1 MSKTTQLEKPN
12 IFNILFSQDHLP
24 FQLFCKLR
32 EAGLPLQIQEY
43 QDLLEILSDP
53 ANIVH
58 LDVETDQYKNFY
70 FICQSLWVK
79 SRQEKQIFQAVCQ
92 QFPQDKQINITTVVT
107 RDENQP
113 SDTDQSPVSVTPT
126 NTQFSSNSTPILETR
141 PTNQPQ
147 AKFKFPDIP
156 RLNRSSEKYNRFRV
170 TKNYQHYRPASAL
183 AMQQTWHQLNYQYLS
198 NIPSEIDLSATIN
211 DVSKNANLFDIHLKP
226 PTLPKTQLILLID
239 RPGSMIPFHNI
250 QHQLQNTIT
259 TGDRLDEFTNY
270 YFINSP
276 LYLYTDPDCEKNI
289 NLWQVLTN
297 AHSEHSLLLIFSD
310 AGAARG
316 RSINPSRVQST
327 KEFYQ
332 QVSPYFRAIAWLNPM
347 PKQRWQN
354 TSAGAI
360 AQFIQMFPCDRTNF
374 ANTIQYLQTHRR
386 VS

>member
-1 MSKTTQLEKPN
+1 MSNTTELEKPN
-12 IFNILFSQDHLP
+12 ICNILFSQDHLP
-24 FQLFCKLR
+24 FNLFCKLR

-53 ANIVH
+53 ANIPQPI
-58 LDVETDQYKNFY
+58 LDTEQYTKFY
-70 FICQSLWVK
+70 SLCQSLWVK

-92 QFPQDKQINITTVVT
+92 LFPQDKQINITTVVT
-107 RDENQP
+107 SNDNQP
-113 SDTDQSPVSVTPT
+113 TPKDQPVSVRQTD
-126 NTQFSSNSTPILETR
+126 NTQSPSTSTPVLDIL
-141 PTNQPQ
+141 PADQPPE
-147 AKFKFPDIP
+147 KFKLPDIP
-156 RLNRSSEKYNRFRV
+156 RLNIPSEKPNRFRV
-170 TKNYQHYRPASAL
+170 TKNYQHYHPASAL

-198 NIPSEIDLSATIN
+198 NIASEIDLPATIN
-211 DVSKNANLFDIHLKP
+211 DVSKNADLFDIHLKP

-259 TGDRLDEFTNY
+259 IGGRLDQLTTY

-316 RSINPSRVQST
+316 RSINPNRVQST

-332 QVSPYFRAIAWLNPM
+332 QFSPYCRAIAWLNPM
-347 PKQRWQN
+347 PKERWQN
-354 TSAGAI
+354 TSAEAI
-360 AQFIQMFPCDRTNF
+360 SKFIQMFPCDRTNF
-374 ANTIQYLQTHRR
+374 ANAIQYLQTHRR

>member
-1 MSKTTQLEKPN
+1 MILEKPN

-24 FQLFCKLR
+24 FSLFCKLR

-53 ANIVH
+53 ANIPQPIP
-58 LDVETDQYKNFY
+58 ETEQYTKFY
-70 FICQSLWVK
+70 SLCQSLWVK

-92 QFPQDKQINITTVVT
+92 QFPQDEYI
-107 RDENQP
+107 EQP
-113 SDTDQSPVSVTPT
+113 SPT
-126 NTQFSSNSTPILETR
+126 NTFVTTTEEKPTATDQPPVPVRLPDNTKSPSTSTPILEIG
-141 PTNQPQ
+141 PVDKPPE
-147 AKFKFPDIP
+147 KFKLPYIP
-156 RLNRSSEKYNRFRV
+156 PLNKPSTKDNCFRA
-170 TKNYQHYRPASAL
+170 KHYQHYRPATAL

-198 NIPSEIDLSATIN
+198 NIASEIDLPATIN
-211 DVSKNANLFDIHLKP
+211 DVSKNADLFDIHLKP
-226 PTLPKTQLILLID
+226 PSLPKTQLILLID

-259 TGDRLDEFTNY
+259 TGGRLDEFTNY

-289 NLWQVLTN
+289 NLWQLLTN
-297 AHSEHSLLLIFSD
+297 AHSEHTLLLIFSD

-360 AQFIQMFPCDRTNF
+360 AQFIPMFQCDRTNF
-374 ANTIQYLQTHRR
+374 VNAIQYLQTHRR
-386 VS
+386 VN

>member
-43 QDLLEILSDP
+43 QDLLEILSP
-53 ANIVH
+53 TNITH
-58 LDVETDQYKNFY
+58 LHLQTNNYQQLYSL
-70 FICQSLWVK
+70 CQSLWVK
-79 SRQEKQIFQAVCQ
+79 SPQEKQIFQEVCK
-92 QFPQDKQINITTVVT
+92 QFPQDKQTNITTAIT
-107 RDENQP
+107 STDNQTTP
-113 SDTDQSPVSVTPT
+113 TDQPVSVTPT
-126 NTQFSSNSTPILETR
+126 NTPLQSTSTQTLEII
-141 PTNQPQ
+141 PADQPQ
-147 AKFKFPDIP
+147 AKFKLPYIP
-156 RLNRSSEKYNRFRV
+156 RLNPPSEKHNRFRV

-289 NLWQVLTN
+289 NLWQVLTD

-360 AQFIQMFPCDRTNF
+360 AQFIQMFQCDRTNF
-374 ANTIQYLQTHRR
+374 ANAIQYLQTHRR
-386 VS
+386 VN

>member
-1 MSKTTQLEKPN
+1 M
-12 IFNILFSQDHLP
+12 
-24 FQLFCKLR
+24 
-32 EAGLPLQIQEY
+32 QE
-43 QDLLEILSDP
+43 
-53 ANIVH
+53 
-58 LDVETDQYKNFY
+58 T
-70 FICQSLWVK
+70 C
-79 SRQEKQIFQAVCQ
+79 
-92 QFPQDKQINITTVVT
+92 
-107 RDENQP
+107 
-113 SDTDQSPVSVTPT
+113 
-126 NTQFSSNSTPILETR
+126 
-141 PTNQPQ
+141 
-147 AKFKFPDIP
+147 
-156 RLNRSSEKYNRFRV
+156 
-170 TKNYQHYRPASAL
+170 
-183 AMQQTWHQLNYQYLS
+183 HQLNDRSLS
-198 NIPSEIDLSATIN
+198 NIATEIDLPATIN

-297 AHSEHSLLLIFSD
+297 AHSENSLLLIFSD

-316 RSINPSRVQST
+316 RSINPNRVQST

-360 AQFIQMFPCDRTNF
+360 AQFIEMFSCDRTNF
-374 ANTIQYLQTHRR
+374 AKAIQYLQTHRR